1 MQSGRFVESTFGEYL
16 DEEEELLERL
26 DLTDCYLFGLHPSN
40 IVTMHGYLP
49 EDKAA
54 MLELVRKRREELANR
69 LDERPVRYGVGAV
82 L

>member
-1 MQSGRFVESTFGEYL
+1 M
-16 DEEEELLERL
+16 
-26 DLTDCYLFGLHPSN
+26 
-40 IVTMHGYLP
+40 TMHGYLP